1 MLGPTVYLVALAA
14 HYSLGC
20 HRYAVKYGNVHLWS
34 TYSFVDL
41 ALCCMCVQ
49 VLTNLAA
56 WPEGH
61 RALLKSGAAP
71 GLLELL
77 TRTLSSTEGT
87 AAAAAAAVTSTAS
100 DARQHQGQQDQAANH
115 QSHVLQL
122 LQQLALRN
130 ACLALLRNLCFAA
143 EAKSHL
149 LAHPGVLPA
158 LVAAAEGVGDNP
170 AGAAFAASGLWA
182 LAYQGE
188 KVRRTPQLGA
198 VGSGTA
204 ACSCHSVT
212 VWRVRCCV
220 ACD

>member
-1 MLGPTVYLVALAA
+1 MWPIVAFFIYLAA
-14 HYSLGC
+14 CRL
-20 HRYAVKYGNVHLWS
+20 
-34 TYSFVDL
+34 
-41 ALCCMCVQ
+41 CVQ

-77 TRTLSSTEGT
+77 ARTLSSTEGT
-87 AAAAAAAVTSTAS
+87 AAAAAAATVAATAS
-100 DARQHQGQQDQAANH
+100 DARQHQGQQDQGAH
-115 QSHVLQL
+115 QQPHV
-122 LQQLALRN
+122 QQLMHQLGLRN
-130 ACLALLRNLCFAA
+130 ACLALLRNLCFAS

-188 KVRRTPQLGA
+188 KVRRSPPYSLVQWALVRQHIATTL
-198 VGSGTA
+198 
-204 ACSCHSVT
+204 CHA
-212 VWRVRCCV
+212 RCHNVR
-220 ACD
+220 